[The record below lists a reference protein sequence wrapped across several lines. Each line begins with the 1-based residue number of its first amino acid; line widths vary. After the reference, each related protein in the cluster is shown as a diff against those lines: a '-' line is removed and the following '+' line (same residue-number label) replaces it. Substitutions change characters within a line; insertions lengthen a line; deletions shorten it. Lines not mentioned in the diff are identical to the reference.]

1 MTETTIAGILR
12 RLERWGTAI
21 ENGSLVVLLGAMMLL
36 AVSQIVLRIFFS
48 SGFVWAE
55 ELMKLMVLWIALIAS
70 IAASRNDRHLRI
82 DLLSHYVSI
91 RYSRFPRIVVDLFAA
106 GMCGFLAWQSWRY
119 VQLSIEFEETVLVDI
134 PASLA
139 HGIAPVAFSLMC
151 YRFFLLAAKALFGVF
166 TSDND
171 KPVVVSGSS

>member
-1 MTETTIAGILR
+1 VTEITIAGILR

-21 ENGSLVVLLGAMMLL
+21 ENGSLVVLLAAMMLL
-36 AVSQIVLRIFFS
+36 AVSQIALRIFFS

-82 DLLSHYVSI
+82 DLLSHYVSA
-91 RYSRFPRIVVDLFAA
+91 RYTRFPRMVVDLFAA

-134 PASLA
+134 PAA
-139 HGIAPVAFSLMC
+139 IVHGIAPVAFGLMC
-151 YRFFLLAAKALFGVF
+151 YRFFLLAMRALFAVF
-166 TSDND
+166 ASSNE
-171 KPVVVSGSS
+171 KPNAVSGGS

>member
-1 MTETTIAGILR
+1 MTELTIAGILR

-21 ENGSLVVLLGAMMLL
+21 ENGSLVVLFAALMML
-36 AVSQIVLRIFFS
+36 AVTQIVLRIFFS

-55 ELMKLMVLWIALIAS
+55 ELTKLMVLWIALIAS

-82 DLLSHYVSI
+82 DVLSHYVSI
-91 RYSRFPRIVVDLFAA
+91 RYTRIPRIVVDLFAS

-134 PASLA
+134 PAAIA
-139 HGIAPVAFSLMC
+139 HGIAPVAFGLMC
-151 YRFFLLAAKALFGVF
+151 YRFFLLSAKALFSVF
-166 TSDND
+166 ASDDD
-171 KPVVVSGSS
+171 KQPVVSGSS